1 MKKGFRIVVCQE
13 CGALYDIHYIDDVE
27 MGDGGVYDIVKFRC
41 TNCGMVPLVEKEGLS
56 KANEKF

>member
-1 MKKGFRIVVCQE
+1 MKDIRIVVCRE

-27 MGDGGVYDIVKFRC
+27 MRGESIVKFRC
-41 TNCGMVPLVEKEGLS
+41 ANCGMVPWTGKEGLS